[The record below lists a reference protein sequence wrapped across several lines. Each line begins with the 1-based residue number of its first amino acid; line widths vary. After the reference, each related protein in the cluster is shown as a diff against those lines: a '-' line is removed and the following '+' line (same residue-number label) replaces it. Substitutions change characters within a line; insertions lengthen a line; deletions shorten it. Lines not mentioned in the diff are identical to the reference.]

1 MFTLYQ
7 LTFNFRPQRR
17 CLFSFE
23 LAVERTAGAYPCL
36 EIRFE
41 LTRDIGYYLIQV
53 YVPTFLIVI
62 LSWVSFWINA
72 ESSPAR
78 VTIGLLTVLPSTLY

>member
-1 MFTLYQ
+1 
-7 LTFNFRPQRR
+7 
-17 CLFSFE
+17 
-23 LAVERTAGAYPCL
+23 LA
-36 EIRFE
+36 
-41 LTRDIGYYLIQV
+41 RDFGYYLIQV

-78 VTIGLLTVLPSTLY
+78 VTIGLLTVLQCDCTVRE

>member
-1 MFTLYQ
+1 
-7 LTFNFRPQRR
+7 
-17 CLFSFE
+17 
-23 LAVERTAGAYPCL
+23 VAGAYPCL
-36 EIRFE
+36 AIRFE
-41 LTRDIGYYLIQV
+41 LARDFGYYLIQV

-78 VTIGLLTVLPSTLY
+78 VTIGLLTVLQCDCTVRE